1 MDLYIAKILS
11 YVCFQMDFAE
21 IDRLLGAA
29 WLGAAL
35 ICVAAALPIKAL
47 HPLRSLVLAC
57 CRRGKLLYSS
67 SSSSKRFTVP
77 QSFFTHFYVV
87 GVTWNTLLLA
97 TATLSSC
104 MCTLSSAT
112 DGIQFSA
119 LVEQFT
125 GAGASAGSGSIPS
138 MAKQKQR
145 GWTVVL
151 LLLLMELQVC
161 RRLYESLMVLSY
173 GPDARMHLLG
183 YLVGLFFY
191 VAAPLSLCCQ
201 EIGEIMINTLGTVSQ
216 GRLRS
221 SCAWNPDTRW
231 WECFHYSPWRLNWY
245 QWLGALLFLWG
256 WYHQYKCHQILASLS
271 SEEESGEGKTYVI
284 PYGDWFDKV
293 SCAHYLSEIVMY
305 FGLVFASG
313 GTQATI
319 WFLLAWV
326 FSNLYLAAKETHEW
340 YLSKFENY
348 PKNRKAL
355 IPFLY

>member
-183 YLVGLFFY
+183 YLVGLFSTLAVLPRNRRDHDQHSRHGLTGPVTEFVRLEPRHAVVGMFPLLAMEAELVP
-191 VAAPLSLCCQ
+191 VAGCATLSMGVVPPVQ
-201 EIGEIMINTLGTVSQ
+201 VPSDLGLALERRRVRRRQ
-216 GRLRS
+216 NVR
-221 SCAWNPDTRW
+221 DTIW
-231 WECFHYSPWRLNWY
+231 
-245 QWLGALLFLWG
+245 
-256 WYHQYKCHQILASLS
+256 
-271 SEEESGEGKTYVI
+271 
-284 PYGDWFDKV
+284 
-293 SCAHYLSEIVMY
+293 
-305 FGLVFASG
+305 GLV
-313 GTQATI
+313 
-319 WFLLAWV
+319 
-326 FSNLYLAAKETHEW
+326 
-340 YLSKFENY
+340 
-348 PKNRKAL
+348 
-355 IPFLY
+355 